1 MATGVSRCYY
11 PTQPDPR
18 YPLVCDECYFLL
30 KIHDTQAFFPA
41 NRWQQAQYLLFT
53 SSVESSFFPGN
64 PTQSLHKLTS
74 LKTNVAA
81 HLGVSTNLTGWL
93 PAREQ
98 DTIKVTI
105 NYTVKRGAPVKE
117 LVEKM
122 QQLHIESVVSLVRPD
137 MAVAAKTSQIV
148 AQVLGNLLSSFL
160 QEDEQTE
167 IFALEMNRNL
177 SDLKA
182 GYYAVLGAM
191 TNERF
196 PLALEMH
203 NGQLIEPGRGELP
216 RHSYVVIE
224 VLTTPRHNQ
233 ELIRCEPWGELL
245 LECKEEILHATIRT
259 EHERDEA
266 FQQWRISLRQIRR
279 LAQKDRSFL
288 LREIDAVLAEAQME
302 IEQKLQPRVT
312 QQAQGLEDYPDEWQE
327 VLHFSTPQ
335 ELRRA
340 VRDHQDALELSEQ
353 LLRQYNLPEL
363 SS

>member
-18 YPLVCDECYFLL
+18 YPLICDDCYFLL

-41 NRWQQAQYLLFT
+41 NKLQQARYLLFT
-53 SSVESSFFPGN
+53 SSVESSFFPDN

-74 LKTNVAA
+74 LEANKPA
-81 HLGVSTNLTGWL
+81 HLGISTNLTGWL

-98 DTIKVTI
+98 DTMKVTI

-122 QQLHIESVVSLVRPD
+122 QKLRIESVVSLVRPD
-137 MAVAAKTSQIV
+137 MAVAAKTTQIV
-148 AQVLGNLLSSFL
+148 TQVLSNLLSSFL
-160 QEDEQTE
+160 HEDEETD
-167 IFALEMNRNL
+167 IFALEMNQNL

-196 PLALEMH
+196 PLTLEML
-203 NGQLIEPGRGELP
+203 NGQLLEPGRGELL
-216 RHSYVVIE
+216 RHSSVVIE
-224 VLTTPRHNQ
+224 VQTTPRHKQ

-245 LECKEEILHATIRT
+245 LESKEEILNAAIRT

-266 FQQWRISLRQIRR
+266 FQRWRISLRQVRR

-288 LREIDAVLAEAQME
+288 LREIDAVLAEAQTE
-302 IEQKLQPRVT
+302 VEQKLQTRVALQT
-312 QQAQGLEDYPDEWQE
+312 RGLEDYPDEWQE

-335 ELRRA
+335 ERRRA
-340 VRDHQDALELSEQ
+340 GRDYQDALELSEQ
-353 LLRQYNLPEL
+353 LLQQYDLPDL
-363 SS
+363 L